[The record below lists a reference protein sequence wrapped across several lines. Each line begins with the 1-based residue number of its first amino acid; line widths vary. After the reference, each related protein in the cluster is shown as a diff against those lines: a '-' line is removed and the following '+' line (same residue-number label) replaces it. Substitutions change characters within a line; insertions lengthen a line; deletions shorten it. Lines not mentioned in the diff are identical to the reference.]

1 MSEKLSNA
9 IVRSIDEQGYQKR
22 PDGVFALC
30 NIHPSGLTTA
40 ELVCAMYN
48 HVTKGSLKSVEEIA
62 SELTKTELSYRKS
75 LMVQNSGEVLNHI
88 SSIGDVIF
96 DCDVYPHKINI
107 TEVER
112 NYGSME
118 ALVRGLWMERI
129 KGIAALEAQGIKWEQ
144 F

>member
-1 MSEKLSNA
+1 
-9 IVRSIDEQGYQKR
+9 
-22 PDGVFALC
+22 
-30 NIHPSGLTTA
+30 
-40 ELVCAMYN
+40 
-48 HVTKGSLKSVEEIA
+48 
-62 SELTKTELSYRKS
+62 
-75 LMVQNSGEVLNHI
+75 MVQNSGEVLNHI